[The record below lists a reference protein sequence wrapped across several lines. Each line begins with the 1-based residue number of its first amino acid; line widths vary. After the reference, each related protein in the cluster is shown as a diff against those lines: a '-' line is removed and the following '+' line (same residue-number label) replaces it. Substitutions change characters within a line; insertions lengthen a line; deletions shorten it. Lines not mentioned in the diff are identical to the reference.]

1 MGLGARRFK
10 PVVDRHRIDHHHYE
24 GSLPREDSA
33 IRRSDLPGFEYPGLS
48 PLKISGKDDC
58 MIALAEIR
66 DLPLH
71 EKLRMMETLWDGIA
85 PLEADLEVPQWH
97 KDLLEE
103 RGKLI
108 QDGEATFID
117 WETAKRQIKAA
128 VS

>member
-1 MGLGARRFK
+1 
-10 PVVDRHRIDHHHYE
+10 
-24 GSLPREDSA
+24 
-33 IRRSDLPGFEYPGLS
+33 
-48 PLKISGKDDC
+48 
-58 MIALAEIR
+58 
-66 DLPLH
+66 
-71 EKLRMMETLWDGIA
+71 MMETLWDGIA